1 MRKNVTDMEFANI
14 RELVEIGTQVGLILE
29 SEKEAIAL
37 YIELMYR
44 NGCFVDVTDLKISED
59 GDLRVP
65 LTLKALI
72 GLLKQRDL
80 DISTAR
86 MKYKKYQKEEVVFDK
101 EKLFLAMDK
110 ISRQLNISKNDLNDA
125 IIKQDFSGL
134 CKKNDEV
141 KHAIPILKSC
151 ITHNAR
157 QWYKSSADSIGMKPT
172 ELTKHPAKW
181 VDAIK
186 SKLE

>member
-1 MRKNVTDMEFANI
+1 MEFANI

-65 LTLKALI
+65 LTLKALV
-72 GLLKQRDL
+72 GLLKQREL
-80 DISTAR
+80 EIHTAR
-86 MKYKKYQKEEVVFDK
+86 MEYKKHLEDEVVFNK
-101 EKLFLAMDK
+101 NKLHIAIDE
-110 ISRQLNISKNDLNDA
+110 ISQLLNINKKDLNEA
-125 IIKQDFSGL
+125 VLKQDFSGL
-134 CKKNDEV
+134 YQKENNV
-141 KHAIPILKSC
+141 KHAIPILKLC
-151 ITHNAR
+151 ITYNASK
-157 QWYKSSADSIGMKPT
+157 WYKSSSASIGMKPT
-172 ELTKHPAKW
+172 ELTKHQASW
-181 VDAIK
+181 VSAIK